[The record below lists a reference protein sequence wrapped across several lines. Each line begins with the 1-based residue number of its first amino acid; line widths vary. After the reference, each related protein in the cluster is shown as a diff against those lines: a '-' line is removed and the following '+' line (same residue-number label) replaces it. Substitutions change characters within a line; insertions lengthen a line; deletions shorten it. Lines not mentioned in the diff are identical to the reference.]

1 MLPGFFA
8 TNPPP
13 PERLS
18 VGCAIARMI
27 DGLGYRLYWALEGL
41 TEEDCAYRLTEGAS
55 SIYEIIW
62 HELGL
67 VNWVY
72 MHVYGEQM
80 RRPEPILEQGAETLR
95 ALARLRETFLAISDD
110 DLAALKLD
118 DAPFWDYVNRPLS
131 DALHHAGQ
139 ISILRR
145 GAGNPVRPGKS
156 RPRSRDQ
163 G

>member
-1 MLPGFFA
+1 MNPDFFSKS
-8 TNPPP
+8 PPP
-13 PERLS
+13 PERMT

-41 TEEDCAYRLTEGAS
+41 TEEDCGYRLTEGAN

-67 VNWVY
+67 VNWVH
-72 MHVYGEQM
+72 MNVYGEQM
-80 RRPEPILEQGAETLR
+80 RRPENILEQGAETLR
-95 ALARLRETFLAISDD
+95 ALEKLRDTFVHVSEEELQS
-110 DLAALKLD
+110 LKLE
-118 DAPFWDYVNRPLS
+118 DAPFWSYINMPLS

-145 GAGNPVRPGKS
+145 GAGNPVR
-156 RPRSRDQ
+156 RERRR
-163 G
+163 